1 MIRSVAR
8 CRGPAALLERSSGR
22 SRPTQREACTLYLQP
37 GGSGGGR
44 EPPRGS
50 LHPVPGGSGGGLEA
64 GGLTAAPFTAGGAL
78 ERGRLRVASCVP
90 IYLRI

>member
-22 SRPTQREACTLYLQP
+22 SRPTQREACT
-37 GGSGGGR
+37 
-44 EPPRGS
+44 
-50 LHPVPGGSGGGLEA
+50 PVPGGSGGGLEA

>member
-1 MIRSVAR
+1 MIRSVAH
-8 CRGPAALLERSSGR
+8 CRGPAALLECSSQSADSEGG
-22 SRPTQREACTLYLQP
+22 LYPVP